1 MKKRLLSLALGLVVC
16 VLPITKIMAENYKA
30 YLFTYFTGNE
40 ISQEAVHYAISTDG
54 YNYWAL
60 NDNKPVI
67 NSKEISS
74 TGGVRDPHILRCE
87 DGKTFYM
94 VLTDMVSRKGWDS
107 NRAMILL
114 KSSDLVNWTHSV
126 INIQKRY
133 KGQENLKRVWAPQT
147 IYDKDRK
154 KYMVYWSMKH
164 GNGPDI
170 IYYAYA
176 NKSFTD
182 LEGEP
187 KPLFLPSDGKSC
199 IDGDIIYKDGMYHL
213 FYKTEGHGN
222 GIKVAVTKSLTSGQ
236 WTEDNEYKQQTKE
249 DVEGAGTFK
258 LIDQD
263 KYILMY
269 DVYKKGAYQFTET
282 TDLKNFKVID
292 HEVSMN
298 FHPRHGTIIPITG
311 KELERL
317 VSRWGSAIPEGHP
330 RYYTS
335 ESDKKETLNLI
346 KKEKWAKDV
355 FDGLTS
361 RVEKYSSKGPEWLSS
376 RLQMYWNTHSTDVY
390 IKGEY
395 YDHAGGEKA
404 PAPTVM
410 YNGSRGSS
418 TVYRRPKLEDIEP
431 YAEDRRGMYL
441 ANTSLKGEPMEWAPI
456 SKTGRIVES
465 INKEIIGIACDAA
478 FLWWLTGK
486 EEYASMAASVFDT
499 YMTGI
504 YYRNVPID
512 LNHGHQQ
519 TLVGMTTFEV
529 IHEAIIKT
537 LVPLYDFLYPYLY
550 KTRPEKIQIYASAFK
565 KWAENIIANGVPH
578 NNWNLMQARFVM
590 DIALIL
596 EDNSLYA
603 DGKGREYYIDY
614 IINRS
619 SIRQWSLKQLAE
631 YGYDSNTGIWA
642 ECPGYSSVVV
652 GDYAQFVSLF
662 DRNLGRDLTK
672 DIPVIS
678 KAVSAMPQYLFP
690 NMMQVGFGDTHPS
703 YLRTDIFKYMVAN
716 AQQHGK
722 KDEEEH
728 FTRMLKLFD
737 PNAEKLSD
745 GQARMP
751 VAVSSFFSDK
761 PLKLN
766 SKTKAGTIDDYVTP
780 SFYSPNVSWLVQRN
794 GMNRENSLMISL
806 NGSDGNH
813 MHANGISMEL
823 YGKGYPLAPDAGIG
837 TMGYS
842 GLDYLEYYS
851 QFPSHN
857 TVCVDGISSYP
868 VMKSNHAFKLK
879 NMYPASAA
887 KVPYQPVSYSEV
899 YFREPESY
907 SDQTRLNG
915 IINTSDSTG
924 YYVDIFRSKKVEGG
938 DKMHDYFYHNM
949 GQVMTLKAA
958 DGTNLN
964 LQPTQELAFAGA
976 HLYAYSYIYD
986 KKSAKTDK
994 NIKAEYTINMP
1005 DKNDIT
1011 MNMWMKGETDR
1022 EVFSALSPMTEG
1034 VSRIKD
1040 MPYDIKKQPTLTFVA
1055 RQKGEAW
1062 TRPFVSIFEP
1072 VTKSSPSAI
1081 SSVEYPSV
1089 KSEGGSGSNVA
1100 VKVNLKN
1107 GNCDL
1112 ILSSDANSY
1121 LCSSEDAETKSTY
1134 SICRTKEC
1142 SPVLVFMGNGTYYK
1156 CGTMEIK
1163 ASVPG
1168 DVLVYIENGK
1178 WKCTSSSDAVV
1189 TLGGVSHEVKAGEGE
1204 VILK

>member
-1 MKKRLLSLALGLVVC
+1 MKKQFLSLVFSLVVC
-16 VLPITKIMAENYKA
+16 L
-30 YLFTYFTGNE
+30 
-40 ISQEAVHYAISTDG
+40 
-54 YNYWAL
+54 
-60 NDNKPVI
+60 
-67 NSKEISS
+67 ISS
-74 TGGVRDPHILRCE
+74 A
-87 DGKTFYM
+87 KT
-94 VLTDMVSRKGWDS
+94 VTNETLNTD
-107 NRAMILL
+107 
-114 KSSDLVNWTHSV
+114 
-126 INIQKRY
+126 
-133 KGQENLKRVWAPQT
+133 
-147 IYDKDRK
+147 
-154 KYMVYWSMKH
+154 
-164 GNGPDI
+164 
-170 IYYAYA
+170 
-176 NKSFTD
+176 
-182 LEGEP
+182 
-187 KPLFLPSDGKSC
+187 
-199 IDGDIIYKDGMYHL
+199 
-213 FYKTEGHGN
+213 
-222 GIKVAVTKSLTSGQ
+222 
-236 WTEDNEYKQQTKE
+236 
-249 DVEGAGTFK
+249 
-258 LIDQD
+258 
-263 KYILMY
+263 
-269 DVYKKGAYQFTET
+269 
-282 TDLKNFKVID
+282 
-292 HEVSMN
+292 
-298 FHPRHGTIIPITG
+298 
-311 KELERL
+311 
-317 VSRWGSAIPEGHP
+317 HP
-330 RYYTS
+330 RYLTT
-335 ESDKKETLNLI
+335 EKEKKETLNLI
-346 KKEKWAKDV
+346 NKEKWAKDV

-361 RVEKYSSKGPEWLSS
+361 RVEKYSSKGPEWLTS
-376 RLQMYWNTHSTDVY
+376 RLQMYWKSHATDVY
-390 IKGEY
+390 IRGEY

-410 YNGSRGSS
+410 YTGARSHA
-418 TVYRRPKLEDIEP
+418 TIYRRPKLEDITP
-431 YAEDRRGMYL
+431 YHEDTKGMYL
-441 ANTSLKGEPMEWAPI
+441 ANTSLNGEPLEWVSI
-456 SKTGRIVES
+456 SKTGRMIES
-465 INKEIIGIACDAA
+465 INSEIMGIARDAA

-512 LNHGHQQ
+512 LNNGHQQ
-519 TLVGMTTFEV
+519 TLVGMSSFEV
-529 IHEAIIKT
+529 IHEDIIKS
-537 LVPLYDFLYPYLY
+537 LVPLYDFLYKYLRE
-550 KTRPEKIQIYASAFK
+550 KKPEKMDIYASAFK
-565 KWAENIIANGVPH
+565 KWADNIIANGVPH

-596 EDNSLYA
+596 ENNALYV

-614 IINRS
+614 IINQS

-652 GDYAQFVSLF
+652 GDYAQFVTLF
-662 DRNLGRDLTK
+662 DRNLGHDLTK

-703 YLRTDIFKYMVAN
+703 YLRTDIFKYMIAN

-737 PNAEKLSD
+737 PNAENVSA
-745 GQARMP
+745 GQGKMP
-751 VAVSSFFSDK
+751 VAVTSFFSDK

-766 SKTKAGTIDDYVTP
+766 SKTKAGKIDDYVTP
-780 SFYSPNVSWLVQRN
+780 SFYAPNVSWLVQRN
-794 GMNRENSLMISL
+794 GMDKKNSLMISL

-837 TMGYS
+837 LTLYS

-868 VMKSNHAFKLK
+868 VMKSNHAFKVRSL
-879 NMYPASAA
+879 YPESGV

-915 IINTSDSTG
+915 IVNTSDSTG
-924 YYVDIFRSKKVEGG
+924 YYVDIFRSRKVEGG

-958 DGTNLN
+958 DGTDLN

-986 KKSAKTDK
+986 KKSAQTDK

-1011 MNMWMKGETDR
+1011 MNMWMKGEKDR

-1034 VSRIKD
+1034 ISRIKG

-1072 VTKSSPSAI
+1072 VTKSSPSVIA
-1081 SSVEYPSV
+1081 SVEYPSV
-1089 KSEGGSGSNVA
+1089 VSDGQSGSDVA
-1100 VKVNLKN
+1100 IKVNLKD
-1107 GNCDL
+1107 GSQDL
-1112 ILSSDANSY
+1112 ILSSDSNANV
-1121 LCSSEDAETKSTY
+1121 CSSENIQTKSSY
-1134 SICRTKEC
+1134 SICRTKNGT
-1142 SPVLVFMGNGTYYK
+1142 PVLVFMGNGTYFK
-1156 CGTMEIK
+1156 GADIEIK
-1163 ASVPG
+1163 SEKPTN
-1168 DVLVYIENGK
+1168 VLVYREKGE
-1178 WKCTSSSDAVV
+1178 WKYLSSDDASIIIK
-1189 TLGGVSHEVKAGEGE
+1189 GK
-1204 VILK
+1204 IIK

>member
-1 MKKRLLSLALGLVVC
+1 MKKQLLSLVFSLVVC
-16 VLPITKIMAENYKA
+16 L
-30 YLFTYFTGNE
+30 
-40 ISQEAVHYAISTDG
+40 
-54 YNYWAL
+54 
-60 NDNKPVI
+60 
-67 NSKEISS
+67 ISS
-74 TGGVRDPHILRCE
+74 A
-87 DGKTFYM
+87 KT
-94 VLTDMVSRKGWDS
+94 VTNETLNTD
-107 NRAMILL
+107 
-114 KSSDLVNWTHSV
+114 
-126 INIQKRY
+126 
-133 KGQENLKRVWAPQT
+133 
-147 IYDKDRK
+147 
-154 KYMVYWSMKH
+154 
-164 GNGPDI
+164 
-170 IYYAYA
+170 
-176 NKSFTD
+176 
-182 LEGEP
+182 
-187 KPLFLPSDGKSC
+187 
-199 IDGDIIYKDGMYHL
+199 
-213 FYKTEGHGN
+213 
-222 GIKVAVTKSLTSGQ
+222 
-236 WTEDNEYKQQTKE
+236 
-249 DVEGAGTFK
+249 
-258 LIDQD
+258 
-263 KYILMY
+263 
-269 DVYKKGAYQFTET
+269 
-282 TDLKNFKVID
+282 
-292 HEVSMN
+292 
-298 FHPRHGTIIPITG
+298 
-311 KELERL
+311 
-317 VSRWGSAIPEGHP
+317 HP
-330 RYYTS
+330 RYLTT
-335 ESDKKETLNLI
+335 EKEKKETLDLI

-361 RVEKYSSKGPEWLSS
+361 RVEKYSSKGPEWLTS
-376 RLQMYWNTHSTDVY
+376 RLQMYWKSHATDVY
-390 IKGEY
+390 IRGEY

-410 YNGSRGSS
+410 YTGARSHA
-418 TVYRRPKLEDIEP
+418 TIYRRPKLEDITP
-431 YAEDRRGMYL
+431 YHEDTKGMYL
-441 ANTSLKGEPMEWAPI
+441 ANTSLNGEPLEWVSI
-456 SKTGRIVES
+456 SKTGRMIES
-465 INKEIIGIACDAA
+465 INSEIMGIARDAA

-512 LNHGHQQ
+512 LNNGHLQ
-519 TLVGMTTFEV
+519 TLVGMSSFEV
-529 IHEAIIKT
+529 IHEDIIKS
-537 LVPLYDFLYPYLY
+537 LVPLYDFLYKYLRE
-550 KTRPEKIQIYASAFK
+550 KKPEKMDIYASAFK

-596 EDNSLYA
+596 EGNSYYA

-614 IINRS
+614 IINQS

-652 GDYAQFVSLF
+652 GDYAQFVNLF
-662 DRNLGRDLTK
+662 DRNLGYDLTK

-703 YLRTDIFKYMVAN
+703 YLRTDIFKYMIAN

-737 PNAEKLSD
+737 PNAEKVSA
-745 GQARMP
+745 GQGKMP
-751 VAVSSFFSDK
+751 VAVTSFFSDK

-766 SKTKAGTIDDYVTP
+766 PKTEAGKIDDYVTP
-780 SFYSPNVSWLVQRN
+780 SFYAPNVSWLVQRN
-794 GMNRENSLMISL
+794 GMDKENSLMISL

-813 MHANGISMEL
+813 MHANGIGMEL
-823 YGKGYPLAPDAGIG
+823 YGKGLPLAPDAGIG

-868 VMKSNHAFKLK
+868 VMKSNHAFKVK
-879 NMYPASAA
+879 NLYPESGV

-924 YYVDIFRSKKVEGG
+924 YYVDIFRSRKVEGG

-958 DGTNLN
+958 DGTDLN

-986 KKSAKTDK
+986 KKSAQTDK

-1011 MNMWMKGETDR
+1011 MNMWMKGEKDR

-1034 VSRIKD
+1034 LSRIKG

-1072 VTKSSPSAI
+1072 VTKSSPSVI
-1081 SSVEYPSV
+1081 SSVEYPLVLSD
-1089 KSEGGSGSNVA
+1089 GQSNSNIA
-1100 VKVNLKN
+1100 VVVNLKD
-1107 GNCDL
+1107 GRKDL
-1112 ILSSDANSY
+1112 ILSSDTNAY
-1121 LCSSEDAETKSTY
+1121 LCKSENVETKSTY
-1134 SICRTKEC
+1134 SVCRSKEGM
-1142 SPVLVFMGNGTYYK
+1142 PVLIFLGNGTCYK
-1156 CGTMEIK
+1156 CKGIEIK
-1163 ASVPG
+1163 STTPS
-1168 DVLVYIENGK
+1168 DILVYYEHQK
-1178 WKCTSSSDAVV
+1178 WKCKSSSDAVIIIEG
-1189 TLGGVSHEVKAGEGE
+1189 TRYEISAGKDEI
-1204 VILK
+1204 ILK

>member
-1 MKKRLLSLALGLVVC
+1 MKKQFLSLVFSLVVC
-16 VLPITKIMAENYKA
+16 L
-30 YLFTYFTGNE
+30 
-40 ISQEAVHYAISTDG
+40 
-54 YNYWAL
+54 
-60 NDNKPVI
+60 
-67 NSKEISS
+67 ISS
-74 TGGVRDPHILRCE
+74 A
-87 DGKTFYM
+87 KT
-94 VLTDMVSRKGWDS
+94 VTNETLNTD
-107 NRAMILL
+107 
-114 KSSDLVNWTHSV
+114 
-126 INIQKRY
+126 
-133 KGQENLKRVWAPQT
+133 
-147 IYDKDRK
+147 
-154 KYMVYWSMKH
+154 
-164 GNGPDI
+164 
-170 IYYAYA
+170 
-176 NKSFTD
+176 
-182 LEGEP
+182 
-187 KPLFLPSDGKSC
+187 
-199 IDGDIIYKDGMYHL
+199 
-213 FYKTEGHGN
+213 
-222 GIKVAVTKSLTSGQ
+222 
-236 WTEDNEYKQQTKE
+236 
-249 DVEGAGTFK
+249 
-258 LIDQD
+258 
-263 KYILMY
+263 
-269 DVYKKGAYQFTET
+269 
-282 TDLKNFKVID
+282 
-292 HEVSMN
+292 
-298 FHPRHGTIIPITG
+298 
-311 KELERL
+311 
-317 VSRWGSAIPEGHP
+317 HP
-330 RYYTS
+330 RYLTT
-335 ESDKKETLNLI
+335 EKEKKETLNLI
-346 KKEKWAKDV
+346 NKEKWAKDV

-361 RVEKYSSKGPEWLSS
+361 RVEKYSSKGPEWLTS
-376 RLQMYWNTHSTDVY
+376 RLQMYWKSHATDVY
-390 IKGEY
+390 IRGEY

-410 YNGSRGSS
+410 YTGARSHA
-418 TVYRRPKLEDIEP
+418 TIYRRPKLEDITP
-431 YAEDRRGMYL
+431 YHEDTKGMYL
-441 ANTSLKGEPMEWAPI
+441 ANTSLNGEPLEWVSI
-456 SKTGRIVES
+456 SKTGRMIES
-465 INKEIIGIACDAA
+465 INSEIMGIARDAA

-512 LNHGHQQ
+512 LNNGHQQ
-519 TLVGMTTFEV
+519 TLVGMSSFEV
-529 IHEAIIKT
+529 IHEDIIKS
-537 LVPLYDFLYPYLY
+537 LVPLYDFLYKYL
-550 KTRPEKIQIYASAFK
+550 KENKPEKMDIYASAFK
-565 KWAENIIANGVPH
+565 KWADNIIANGVPH

-596 EDNSLYA
+596 ENNALYA

-614 IINRS
+614 IINQS
-619 SIRQWSLKQLAE
+619 SIRQWSLKRLAE

-652 GDYAQFVSLF
+652 GDYAQFVNLF
-662 DRNLGRDLTK
+662 DRNLGYDLTK

-703 YLRTDIFKYMVAN
+703 YLRTDIFKYMIAN

-737 PNAEKLSD
+737 PNAEKVSA
-745 GQARMP
+745 GQGKMP
-751 VAVSSFFSDK
+751 IAVTSFFSDK

-766 SKTKAGTIDDYVTP
+766 PKTGAGKIDDYVTP
-780 SFYSPNVSWLVQRN
+780 SFYAPNVSWLVQRN
-794 GMNRENSLMISL
+794 GMDKENSLMISL

-813 MHANGISMEL
+813 MHANGIGMEL
-823 YGKGYPLAPDAGIG
+823 YGKGLPLAPDAGIG

-868 VMKSNHAFKLK
+868 VMKSNHAFKVK
-879 NMYPASAA
+879 NLYPESGV

-924 YYVDIFRSKKVEGG
+924 YYVDIFRSRKVEGG

-949 GQVMTLKAA
+949 GQVMILKAA
-958 DGTNLN
+958 DGTDLN

-986 KKSAKTDK
+986 KKSAQTDK

-1011 MNMWMKGETDR
+1011 MNMWMKGEKDR

-1034 VSRIKD
+1034 ISRIRG

-1081 SSVEYPSV
+1081 SSVEYPLVISD
-1089 KSEGGSGSNVA
+1089 GQSNSNIA
-1100 VKVNLKN
+1100 VVVNLKD
-1107 GNCDL
+1107 GRKDL
-1112 ILSSDANSY
+1112 ILSSDTNAY
-1121 LCSSEDAETKSTY
+1121 LCKSENVETKSTY
-1134 SICRTKEC
+1134 SVCRSKEGM
-1142 SPVLVFMGNGTYYK
+1142 PVLIFLGNGTCYK
-1156 CGTMEIK
+1156 CKGIEIK
-1163 ASVPG
+1163 STTPS
-1168 DVLVYIENGK
+1168 DILVYYEHQK
-1178 WKCTSSSDAVV
+1178 WKCKSSSDAVIIIEG
-1189 TLGGVSHEVKAGEGE
+1189 TRYEISAGKDEI
-1204 VILK
+1204 ILK